1 MKSAV
6 QHAMPRHKKYKNRC
20 CFLKQNDKRNKVS
33 FPQIIMVIHK
43 KWLLIEIVYNTPQQR
58 RRRLHQNIISYRE
71 RNYPSQG
78 VSPENQILNYM
89 NLDLVSFLKRVLFE
103 KSNKFYSRGQFVNG
117 WEKKNVENFKVYL
130 HHYVTKITDRIELS
144 SLIEFT
150 SNKLNRPQTNKI
162 LTQWNDLTPRVI
174 HQWNFIIYFS
184 VTTLHPTLYTFMFI
198 MRFYD
203 WLIDCCG
210 NIKKNLTI
218 CIGTVNFSAQI
229 QTHSIIIKS

>member
-1 MKSAV
+1 MHCLDTRNIKTAV
-6 QHAMPRHKKYKNRC
+6 VFWNKTIRETKFL
-20 CFLKQNDKRNKVS
+20 FLKLLWLYKRNDYSSKT
-33 FPQIIMVIHK
+33 
-43 KWLLIEIVYNTPQQR
+43 YNTQQPR

-89 NLDLVSFLKRVLFE
+89 NLALVSFLKRVLFE
-103 KSNKFYSRGQFVNG
+103 KSNKFYSRGQFVNR
-117 WEKKNVENFKVYL
+117 WEKKNVENLKVYP

-210 NIKKNLTI
+210 NIKKLDYLYR
-218 CIGTVNFSAQI
+218 
-229 QTHSIIIKS
+229 HREL